1 MLNFSTVLS
10 WDIMKKVSD
19 IMIKNFN
26 EVTVG
31 DTVSTAYNKMK
42 QSNIDTTIVLDKKGS
57 CVGVIT
63 IWDLVKAKSLSYP
76 FDETPVE
83 EIMSFPVVT
92 ISADS
97 PIEESMSLMLNNRIK
112 NVIVVDRGQRVVGLI
127 SAKVIVECEEC
138 AVKNKTHH
146 MIDRPYKIA
155 IIGGTGKQ
163 GRGLA
168 LRWGKSGHHIMIG
181 SRNQES
187 AEKIAEQ
194 IRNNLVSI
202 GVKPKV
208 EAGLNQQIVN
218 QAEIIVLTIPYQS
231 IEDLILSIK
240 DGLHEGQIILSP
252 IVPLKIRDTGEI
264 GIDRHRISAAEKV
277 YLMTKALGPE
287 TVAAFH
293 TIPAANLSRI
303 EFPLSFDVVV
313 AGNDEKSKKTIMRL
327 ISQIPNLRP
336 LDGGSLKNA
345 ETLEYLT
352 SLAINIGRKYKKPTI
367 GLKFI

>member
-1 MLNFSTVLS
+1 
-10 WDIMKKVSD
+10 MKKVKD

-26 EVTVG
+26 EVTTG
-31 DTVSTAYNKMK
+31 DSVSAAYQKMK
-42 QSNIDTTIVLDKKGS
+42 VSNIDTTIVLDKKGR

-63 IWDLVKAKSLSYP
+63 IWDLMKAKSLCYP
-76 FDETPVE
+76 FDTTPVE

-92 ISADS
+92 IQEDS
-97 PIEESMSLMLNNRIK
+97 SIEESISLMMNNRIK
-112 NVIVVDRGQRVVGLI
+112 NVVVVDKDHRVVGLI
-127 SAKVIVECEEC
+127 SAKIIVECEEC
-138 AVKNKTHH
+138 VINDKTRCT
-146 MIDRPYKIA
+146 IGKPYKIA

-168 LRWGKSGHHIMIG
+168 LRWGKNGHYIMVG
-181 SRNQES
+181 SRNLEN

-194 IRNNLVSI
+194 IRSNLTSI
-202 GVKPKV
+202 GVEPKV
-208 EAGLNQQIVN
+208 EAGLNNQIVN
-218 QAEIIVLTIPYQS
+218 EAEIIVLTIPYQS

-252 IVPLKIRDTGEI
+252 IVPLKMRDSGEM

-277 YLMTKALGPE
+277 YLMTKPLGPE

-303 EFPLSFDVVV
+303 EFPLNFDVVV
-313 AGNDEKSKKTIMRL
+313 AGNDAKAKKVIMRL